1 MNHTEQFIQA
11 INAAGITPPDSV
23 LDDGKLHRFS
33 SNGKPRDE
41 AGWYILHSGNI
52 PAGSFGDWRTGL
64 SQTWRADID
73 RRLTPAEESS
83 HRARIEEMRGKR
95 EAEETSRKAN
105 AASKTMAIWKA
116 SKPASASHPY
126 LLRKKV
132 SPTSTIRE
140 IDANTASTILGYSP
154 KSNGEL
160 LAGRLLVAP
169 VKVADAVSTCE
180 LIDNDGRKSALY
192 GGEKSGGYWAAQ
204 PLPKNDGQGI
214 TLLIG
219 EGVATV
225 LSACKATGYLAIAA
239 LTCGNLE
246 KVAVVMRKRYPSAK
260 IFILADIGNGQSKAE
275 DAAKSAGCYLAI
287 PDWKDRPDNATDFN
301 DMAVLVGLDAVRAA
315 IENATAPARNASS
328 TYPENPPADY
338 VEGDIWTTPHLLS
351 CNAPSESYPLDAL
364 PANIRA
370 AVEEVFSFVKAPV
383 TLVAISALAALSL
396 ASQALAD
403 IKRAEKLTGP
413 VAAFL
418 LAIADSGERKST
430 CDGIFMQVIRNFVEA
445 QILAAK
451 PIWNDYQ
458 SASQA
463 WEAKNSGIKDKIRQL
478 AKSNKPTKELE
489 SALRNLADDKPNP
502 PKIARLLYAD
512 VTPEALAYGLAKQWP
527 SGGVVSAEAGI
538 VFGAHAM
545 GKDSVMRNLGLLNT
559 LWDGGSITIDRRA
572 SESFTVRGARLTIAL
587 QVQEATLQE
596 FFNQSG
602 NLARGTGFLARFLI
616 AWPESQQGFRPFTEA
631 PANWRHLDSF
641 NRRITEI
648 LLLPVPI
655 DDDGA
660 LSPTMLCLTEEAKRA
675 WITYHDTIERE
686 LKSGGELYDV
696 RDVASKSADNA
707 VRLAALFHIFQYG
720 LDGAVGLED
729 FEGASRI
736 AAWHL
741 NESRRFFGELA
752 QTAEQAE
759 VARLDGWLIKFCA
772 QNHTNVVPTNKVLQF
787 GPSGLRKKSSVDAAM
802 HKLHQLN
809 RARWVTQN
817 NNKVIQVNPALLQE
831 VQP

>member
-1 MNHTEQFIQA
+1 MNYIDQFLRSIQ
-11 INAAGITPPDSV
+11 AAGITPPDSV
-23 LDDGKLHRFS
+23 LEDGKLHRFS

-64 SQTWRADID
+64 SQTWRADIG
-73 RRLTPAEESS
+73 RKLTTTEESA
-83 HRARIEEMRGKR
+83 HRLRIDSLQRAR
-95 EAEETSRKAN
+95 EAEESNRKAN
-105 AASKTMAIWKA
+105 AASKAMTIWKA
-116 SKPASASHPY
+116 SKPASTSHPY

-132 SPTSTIRE
+132 SPTATIRE
-140 IDANTASTILGYSP
+140 IDANTASIILGYAP
-154 KSNGEL
+154 KSNGEVL
-160 LAGRLLVAP
+160 VGRLLVAP
-169 VKVADAVSTCE
+169 VKVADAISTCE
-180 LIDNDGRKSALY
+180 LIDNDGRKSAIH
-192 GGEKSGGYWAAQ
+192 GGAKSGGYWAAQ
-204 PLPKNDGQGI
+204 PLPKNDDKGR

-225 LSACKATGYLAIAA
+225 LSACEATGHLAIAA
-239 LTCGNLE
+239 LTCGNL
-246 KVAVVMRKRYPSAK
+246 KNLALTMRERYPSAK
-260 IFILADIGNGQSKAE
+260 IVILADNGNGQSKAE

-287 PDWKDRPDNATDFN
+287 PDWEGRPDNATDFN
-301 DMAVLVGLDAVRAA
+301 DMAVLIGLDAVRAA
-315 IENATAPARNASS
+315 IENATAPARGASS
-328 TYPENPPADY
+328 TDPENPPEDY
-338 VEGDIWTTPHLLS
+338 SEGDAWTTPQPLTS
-351 CNAPSESYPLDAL
+351 NAPSEPYPLDAL

-370 AVEEVFSFVKAPV
+370 AVEEVHSFVKAPMS
-383 TLVAISALAALSL
+383 LVAMSALSPISL
-396 ASQALAD
+396 AIQALAD
-403 IKRAEKLTGP
+403 IKRAENLSGP

-418 LAIADSGERKST
+418 LVIADSGERKST
-430 CDGIFMQVIRNFVEA
+430 CDCIFMKVIRDFVEA
-445 QILAAK
+445 QVFAVK

-458 SASQA
+458 SASEA
-463 WEAKNSGIKDKIRQL
+463 WEAKHSGIKDKIRQL
-478 AKSNKPTKELE
+478 AKNNKPTKELE
-489 SALRNLADDKPNP
+489 SALRDLAHDKPNQ
-502 PKIARLLYAD
+502 PKIPRMLYAD
-512 VTPEALAYGLAKQWP
+512 ATPEALAYGLAKQWP

-559 LWDGGSITIDRRA
+559 LWDGGSITIDRRT

-587 QVQEATLQE
+587 QVQEATLRE

-648 LLLPVPI
+648 LQLPVPI
-655 DDDGA
+655 DSDGA
-660 LSPTMLCLTEEAKRA
+660 LSPTMLCLTEEAKRS

-686 LKSGGELYDV
+686 LKSGGELFDV

-772 QNHTNVVPTNKVLQF
+772 QNHTNAVPTNKVLQF

-817 NNKVIQVNPALLQE
+817 NSKVIQVNPALLQE
-831 VQP
+831 AQP